1 MPHIT
6 HINWVSHIQTL
17 DYMQSVLFLAITGDK
32 FAMSV
37 VYSYMNNRVGDIN
50 MQSGININHPLR
62 TTKVIR
68 NVNSHMQFSQIK
80 PVILVVLHV
89 ARKNKA
95 YNYNLL
101 MTSSILVV

>member
-1 MPHIT
+1 MRTI
-6 HINWVSHIQTL
+6 VLLVYIQVML
-17 DYMQSVLFLAITGDK
+17 
-32 FAMSV
+32 SV

-50 MQSGININHPLR
+50 LQSDININHPLR
-62 TTKVIR
+62 AAKVIR
-68 NVNSHMQFSQIK
+68 NVNSHMQLSQNK

-101 MTSSILVV
+101 VTSSIL